1 MLNPLPRLP
10 EFAYIKLESLNETVQ
25 FLKNHWDEA
34 HPFSGGTDTFVALRD
49 RKLHPRYLVDL
60 KHLPGFKALNY
71 DPEQGLTIGGAVTLN
86 QLIAS
91 TSVQEHYPLI
101 NQAARHVG
109 GYQLRNRATLV
120 GNLCNASP
128 CGDTI
133 GPSMIYHGKANIIGP
148 GGKRTLPLGDFFI
161 APGETALK
169 IGEIVQSIT
178 YSLPPVDSKGVYSC
192 LGRNNLADLAIA
204 AVTVLAYPDESA
216 TSGYR
221 FRIALSAVAP
231 TVIMVTAAQDLLS
244 VAKVNDKC
252 LQRAARHAVQSCKP
266 IDDIRASKAYRLE
279 MVYTLTLS
287 ALRLVWKM
295 LQS

>member
-1 MLNPLPRLP
+1 MFLAISIPSMLIVMSISHPRLRSFSLEASLRTP
-10 EFAYIKLESLNETVQ
+10 AALAAWVGMVHYISTVMWSSTDKPVVQRVGVSSPPCWRLYRVLSLENF
-25 FLKNHWDEA
+25 FL
-34 HPFSGGTDTFVALRD
+34 
-49 RKLHPRYLVDL
+49 
-60 KHLPGFKALNY
+60 
-71 DPEQGLTIGGAVTLN
+71 GL
-86 QLIAS
+86 
-91 TSVQEHYPLI
+91 
-101 NQAARHVG
+101 
-109 GYQLRNRATLV
+109 
-120 GNLCNASP
+120 
-128 CGDTI
+128 
-133 GPSMIYHGKANIIGP
+133 
-148 GGKRTLPLGDFFI
+148 
-161 APGETALK
+161 GETDLK

-178 YSLPPVDSKGVYSC
+178 YPLPPAASKGGYSC

-266 IDDIRASKAYRLE
+266 IDDIRASKAYRID
-279 MVYTLTLS
+279 MVHTLTLN
-287 ALRLVWKM
+287 ALREVWKK